1 MQQLTIQQAAD
12 YLEAATIQH
21 TTDYG
26 FAVTHAGTNAA
37 GAGFVMVNDASGVTT
52 LAEQP

>member
-12 YLEAATIQH
+12 YLEAATIKH

-26 FAVTHAGTNAA
+26 YAVTHVGTNAA
-37 GAGFVMVNDASGVTT
+37 GAGFVMVNNANGETT
-52 LAEQP
+52 LTEQP